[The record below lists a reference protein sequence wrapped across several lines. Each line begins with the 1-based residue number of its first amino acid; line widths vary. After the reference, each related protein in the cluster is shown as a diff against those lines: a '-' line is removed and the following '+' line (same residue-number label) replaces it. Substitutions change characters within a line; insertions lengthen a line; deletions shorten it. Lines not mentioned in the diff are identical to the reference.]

1 MQTKSPNNKAMLVM
15 TFILLFISFNLFA
28 NGGYDGNRVYVNS
41 GIGVGSIIAIVAS
54 WSRNKSVLWAIFH
67 AFCGW
72 LYVIYYVIT
81 R

>member
-1 MQTKSPNNKAMLVM
+1 MNILKISGLFCIA
-15 TFILLFISFNLFA
+15 LLFMSTPIHAAFEMSNSARQIS
-28 NGGYDGNRVYVNS
+28 S
-41 GIGVGSIIAIVAS
+41 GIGVGTIIAIVAS

-72 LYVIYYVIT
+72 FYVIYYVFT